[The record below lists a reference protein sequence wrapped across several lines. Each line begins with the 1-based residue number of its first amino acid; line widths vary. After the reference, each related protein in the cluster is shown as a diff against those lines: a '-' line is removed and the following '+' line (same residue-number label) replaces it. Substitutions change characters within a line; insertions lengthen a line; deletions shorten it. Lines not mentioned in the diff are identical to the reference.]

1 MAENTKHQHYV
12 PRCYIKNFIN
22 LENGRVAKYCF
33 MQNRYLD
40 DRIENVCHKR
50 NLYEW
55 DKENSANEIENR
67 FSKYESGYSIR
78 LTDFISKISRIK
90 VQDMKLYKVIDGFTS
105 LGLDLLLNDII
116 IQMFRLP
123 RVVNRMSD
131 IMLEAYKSVDAKC
144 LKNPIVV
151 NASEKVKTLALKGVG
166 LNTIFPDIEKDSS
179 NINSEFIKCIYDIIW
194 STHNIVIYKS
204 ERLHFFSSCNPI
216 VINYQGEID
225 RKSKDFNTEYLFK
238 NSDLYFSISPHI
250 CIGVEYSDSIENSG
264 NVYVAKVNN
273 SLYKS
278 ILTALIRQSDYCIY
292 SDKITEKDISF
303 VENVLE
309 EKRKMHK

>member
-1 MAENTKHQHYV
+1 MGKDTRHQHYV
-12 PRCYIKNFIN
+12 PQCYIQNFVNSKNKK
-22 LENGRVAKYCF
+22 VAKYCF
-33 MQNRYLD
+33 MQNCYFD
-40 DRIENVCHKR
+40 DKVENICHKR
-50 NLYEW
+50 DLYEW
-55 DKENSANEIENR
+55 DIENSMNQIEKR

-105 LGLDLLLNDII
+105 LSLDLLLNDII

-123 RVVNRMSD
+123 GVVNRMSD
-131 IMLEAYKSVDAKC
+131 IMLEAYKSIDAKC

-151 NASEKVKTLALKGVG
+151 NASEKVRTLVLKGVG
-166 LNTIFPDIEKDSS
+166 LNTIFSDIEKDSS

-225 RKSKDFNTEYLFK
+225 RKSKDFNTEYFFK
-238 NSDLYFSISPHI
+238 NSDLYFPISPYI
-250 CIGVEYSDSIENSG
+250 CIGVEYSDNSENCG

-278 ILTALIRQSDYCIY
+278 ILTALIKQSDYCVY

-303 VENVLE
+303 IESILE
-309 EKRKMHK
+309 EKRESMT